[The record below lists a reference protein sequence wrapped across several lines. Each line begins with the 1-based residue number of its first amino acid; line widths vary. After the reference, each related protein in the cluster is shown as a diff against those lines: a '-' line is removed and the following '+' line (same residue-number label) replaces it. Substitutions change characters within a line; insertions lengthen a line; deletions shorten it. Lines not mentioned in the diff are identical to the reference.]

1 MGKRSRSKLE
11 SRLVVTSPAAPAAV
25 AEGGNGRGAL
35 PRLAAVCAVLAV
47 VVLAVYAQ
55 VRTHQFINYDD
66 PLYVSNNADVLGGL
80 TASGVRW
87 AFTSVHAAYWH
98 PVTWLSHQLDVSLFG
113 TNAGAHL
120 LMSVVL
126 HALNAVLLFLWL
138 RLATGAFW
146 RSGLVAALFAVH
158 PLHVESVAWVAERK
172 DVLSALFF
180 LLTLHAYTRWVR
192 TGSRVQYAWSVVALA
207 LGLMAKPMLVTAPF
221 ALLLLDYWPFQRT
234 KNLRAILLEKLP
246 YLACTIPV
254 IVMTLRTQSVA
265 MSGATTVPLS
275 IRLANAAIAYVKYIV
290 KTFWPSGLAI
300 VYPYPTS
307 ISSLLAI
314 VCALIV
320 VAITIFAFLQRQ
332 RMPWLTVGWLWFAGM
347 LVPVIGIVQVGQQAM
362 ADRFTYLPHIG
373 LFIAVV
379 WSVAAL
385 TARAAETR
393 YMAVAAAVVV
403 LFALT
408 LVSYRQIGFWQNS
421 ITVFERALDVT
432 ENNRLAHL
440 NLGAAL
446 LQTGEAR
453 AVARAETELRAA
465 AGFKPAEI
473 QHTDLALAL
482 SAQGKYDEAVKEA
495 AAAVQ
500 ANPSSA
506 DALTAAG
513 TIELGRGR
521 VAEAIPMLEKANQL
535 SPSRQTGAPLALARG
550 QLLAGKGDSEGAA
563 NQFGIALKLDPGFY
577 DAHMNLGALLSR
589 TDRADAAINEFS
601 QAATIRPESAEP
613 HIYLALTQSNEK
625 HFLAAADHI
634 ARAIAIDHDGANR
647 LLTDAIH
654 MAPRPT
660 AIDEYLQFLRQQAG
674 VR

>member
-25 AEGGNGRGAL
+25 AERGNDRGAL
-35 PRLAAVCAVLAV
+35 PRLAAACAVLAV
-47 VVLAVYAQ
+47 AVLAVYAQ

-80 TASGVRW
+80 TANGIRW

-146 RSGLVAALFAVH
+146 RSSLVAALFALH

-275 IRLANAAIAYVKYIV
+275 IRLANAAIAYVKYV
-290 KTFWPSGLAI
+290 AMTFWPSGLAI

-307 ISSLLAI
+307 ISSVLAL
-314 VCALIV
+314 VCALMLI
-320 VAITIFAFLQRQ
+320 AITVFTFLQRK

-373 LFIAVV
+373 LFLAIV
-379 WSVAAL
+379 WSIAAL
-385 TARAAETR
+385 TARAAERR
-393 YMAVAAAVVV
+393 YADVAAAVGVV
-403 LFALT
+403 FTFAIIT
-408 LVSYRQIGFWQNS
+408 YRQIGFWQNS
-421 ITVFERALDVT
+421 ITVFERALAVT
-432 ENNRLAHL
+432 DNNRLAHL

-446 LQTGEAR
+446 LETGQAP
-453 AVARAETELRAA
+453 RAETELRAA

-550 QLLAGKGDSEGAA
+550 QVLAGKGDNEGAA

-577 DAHMNLGALLSR
+577 DAHMNLGALFSR
-589 TDRADAAINEFS
+589 TERPVDAISEFT

-613 HIYLALTQSNEK
+613 HIYLALAQSNGK
-625 HFLAAADHI
+625 QFAAAADHI
-634 ARAIAIDHDGANR
+634 ARAVAIDHDGANR
-647 LLTDAIH
+647 LLTDAIR